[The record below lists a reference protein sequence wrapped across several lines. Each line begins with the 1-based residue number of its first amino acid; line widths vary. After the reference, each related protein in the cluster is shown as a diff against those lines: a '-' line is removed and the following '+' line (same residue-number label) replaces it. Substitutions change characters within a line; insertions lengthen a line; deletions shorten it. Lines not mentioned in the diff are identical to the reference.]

1 MIYPYYLPVD
11 ERTNDLPV
19 ACPRLCMV
27 MICARRETS
36 ENGTAE
42 RESGKDKVEINS
54 WTVLVTATATGQFH
68 LHRCL
73 PRCLPRR
80 LPALLDSCAGC
91 GGSEE
96 CQKYGG
102 TTSSKHRVFLP
113 RLRHSFFVRIF
124 TSYINLLF
132 ISFGVTPESSTGPSL
147 CVFNIVIIDHCH
159 WTLCVFNIVII
170 DHCHWTLCVF
180 NIVIIVIGHCVY
192 LTF

>member
-1 MIYPYYLPVD
+1 MTYPLPVD

-68 LHRCL
+68 LHRLFHRCL
-73 PRCLPRR
+73 PRC

-96 CQKYGG
+96 CPKYGG
-102 TTSSKHRVFLP
+102 TTSSKQRVFLP
-113 RLRHSFFVRIF
+113 RLRHSFCQNIHSIHKSAFLFDLEWHLNHRLVRHCVYL
-124 TSYINLLF
+124 TLW
-132 ISFGVTPESSTGPSL
+132 SL
-147 CVFNIVIIDHCH
+147 
-159 WTLCVFNIVII
+159 
-170 DHCHWTLCVF
+170 
-180 NIVIIVIGHCVY
+180 IIVIGHCDHWSLLLDIVITDHCYWTLLY
-192 LTF
+192 LTIGIKHCNH

>member
-1 MIYPYYLPVD
+1 MTYPLPVD

-68 LHRCL
+68 LHRLFHRCL
-73 PRCLPRR
+73 PRC

-96 CQKYGG
+96 CPKYGGTTSSKQKYGGTTSSKQKYGG

-113 RLRHSFFVRIF
+113 SLRHSFCQNIHSIHKSAF
-124 TSYINLLF
+124 LF
-132 ISFGVTPESSTGPSL
+132 DLE
-147 CVFNIVIIDHCH
+147 
-159 WTLCVFNIVII
+159 
-170 DHCHWTLCVF
+170 
-180 NIVIIVIGHCVY
+180 
-192 LTF
+192 